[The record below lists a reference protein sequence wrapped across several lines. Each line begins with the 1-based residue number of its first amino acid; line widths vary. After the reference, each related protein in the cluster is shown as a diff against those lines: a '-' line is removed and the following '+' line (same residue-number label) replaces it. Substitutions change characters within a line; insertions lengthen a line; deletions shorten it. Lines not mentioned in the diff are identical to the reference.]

1 MIDSHH
7 NIYKKYI
14 RKIKVLNYPYYRAT
28 IDKYTLANL
37 NLRGE
42 KSLEG
47 NILTV
52 IPKGER
58 VEVMDIDEEWTK
70 GSYKGLEGYLST
82 RYLSESK
89 FPWSNLNLREDRSTS
104 SRIITTIPKGE
115 RVEILEEGPEWSR
128 AVYNGLMGYVNKYYL
143 SQDGN
148 PPGDINYKDFYR
160 DMSSFVNSNNIQS
173 PTDYLLVTDLINRL
187 TYVFRKSN
195 NSWQQLYKWSC
206 TVGKPETPT
215 VRGIFDIKDRK
226 PGFGTNLY
234 SVKYATR
241 IIGGY
246 YYHSILYNSTGSYV
260 IDGRLGQ
267 ALSHGCIRLAT
278 ENAKW
283 IYENV
288 PNGTTVVIH

>member
-1 MIDSHH
+1 MRND
-7 NIYKKYI
+7 
-14 RKIKVLNYPYYRAT
+14 KVFNYPYYRQT

-42 KSLEG
+42 KSLAG

-58 VEVMDIDEEWTK
+58 VEVIDAEEEWTK
-70 GSYKGLEGYLST
+70 ASYKGLEGYLST

-89 FPWSNLNLREDRSTS
+89 FPWSNLNLREDRSTT

-128 AVYNGLMGYVNKYYL
+128 TVYNRITGYVNKYYL

-148 PPGDINYKDFYR
+148 PPGALNYNDFYT
-160 DMSSFVNSNNIQS
+160 DMDSFVNNNNIQS
-173 PTDYLLVTDLINRL
+173 PTDYLLITDLRNRL
-187 TYVFRKSN
+187 TYVYRKNN
-195 NSWQQLYKWSC
+195 NSWQQLHKWSS

-215 VRGIFDIKDRK
+215 VRGVFDIKDRK
-226 PGFGTNLY
+226 PGFGTNTY

-246 YYHSILYNSTGSYV
+246 YYHSILYNSTGAYV
-260 IDGRLGQ
+260 IDGRLGM

-278 ENAKW
+278 QNAKW
-283 IYENV
+283 IYDNI
-288 PNGTTVVIH
+288 PNGTTVVIY